1 MEGASLKH
9 IQVDGIVTGVDF
21 EDGILV
27 VQGPDEKY
35 LNNILALCKR
45 RFTQFMAISKQS
57 PSATMETLPIREM
70 THILTD
76 DAGVKEKCS
85 IHFSSPVH
93 AEFEF
98 SEQAGI
104 LAVNFTKKDVA
115 GGGKKSGPLPGG
127 SPADWL
133 GNIGKKKED
142 KPAPSAAL

>member
-9 IQVDGIVTGVDF
+9 IQVEGVITGMDF
-21 EDGILV
+21 EDGVVI

-35 LNNILALCKR
+35 LNSILALCKR
-45 RFTQFMAISKQS
+45 RFNQFMVVSKHG
-57 PSATMETLPIREM
+57 PNAVMESLPVSEM

-76 DAGVKEKCS
+76 SPETKEKCS
-85 IHFSSPVH
+85 IHFTASVH

-104 LAVNFTKKDVA
+104 LAVNFTKKDV
-115 GGGKKSGPLPGG
+115 GGGKKQGNA
-127 SPADWL
+127 ADWL

-142 KPAPSAAL
+142 KPAAPTL